1 MQVYIASDRQTSKTS
16 NLLVDRKS
24 SDSISQI
31 GSDLAHTSK
40 VLLEFRNHRRRL
52 VEEANEELRLNP
64 MDRIGNA
71 ANEPESVDQIT

>member
-1 MQVYIASDRQTSKTS
+1 MQVYIASGRQTSTTS
-16 NLLVDRKS
+16 NLLVDRKIS
-24 SDSISQI
+24 GSISQI

-40 VLLEFRNHRRRL
+40 VLLKFRNNRRRL

>member
-40 VLLEFRNHRRRL
+40 VLLKFRNHRRRL